1 MSFQG
6 GFIRGILLTD
16 EVIQEG
22 VLDLNIARVQTHQ
35 VVQKLLV
42 TGVSL
47 VVTSA
52 LLVVTIRL

>member
-42 TGVSL
+42 TGASL